1 MHATALKRKLRNTQ
15 SQQGKNTFKWPF
27 FTKTGKVGCGENNN
41 ECFISLKVETEKG
54 DSGNRL
60 KIIHFV

>member
-1 MHATALKRKLRNTQ
+1 MTQ
-15 SQQGKNTFKWPF
+15 IKEIKYSNSSTLSKWPF
-27 FTKTGKVGCGENNN
+27 FTETGKVGSGKNNN

-54 DSGNRL
+54 YSGNRL